1 MFSPS
6 TLNWP
11 IWENITSITFVSL
24 SRVNMVGMTSE
35 MQSQNGTKVMLKAK
49 QQQNNDTKTKTLYIS
64 I

>member
-11 IWENITSITFVSL
+11 IWENITSITFVSS
-24 SRVNMVGMTSE
+24 SRVNVVGMTSE
-35 MQSQNGTKVMLKAK
+35 MQSQNGTKEMLKAK